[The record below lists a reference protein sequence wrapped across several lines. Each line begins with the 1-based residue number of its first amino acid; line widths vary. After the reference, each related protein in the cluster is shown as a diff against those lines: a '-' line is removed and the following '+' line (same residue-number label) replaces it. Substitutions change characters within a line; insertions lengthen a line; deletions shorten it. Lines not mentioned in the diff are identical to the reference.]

1 MIYNVIGW
9 SHANSL
15 YRAADKLISNIEA
28 MFDISDW
35 FLENF
40 RPPLESE
47 EGEDVTH
54 FLYVFKLIFGYLND
68 DISKYLDL

>member
-1 MIYNVIGW
+1 
-9 SHANSL
+9 
-15 YRAADKLISNIEA
+15 

-68 DISKYLDL
+68 DISKYLDFVAHASLDGYLNSVCAVIKMYLWCI